1 MNLFIIL
8 SIVTF
13 FDTLFILLL
22 VYYGFRFFI
31 RYFGPKVVESAADKI
46 YRDMR
51 AQEDAKRRPEPSSPG
66 KVRVE
71 RTDRK
76 EKHFRRSDGEYV
88 DFEEVKE

>member
-1 MNLFIIL
+1 
-8 SIVTF
+8 
-13 FDTLFILLL
+13 
-22 VYYGFRFFI
+22 
-31 RYFGPKVVESAADKI
+31 
-46 YRDMR
+46 MR